1 MLIRDN
7 LHDYQNNAVR
17 YIDAHPK
24 CALFLDMGLGKTVIS
39 LTAIADFIAT
49 KPEARVLIVAPLR
62 VANTVWKQEA
72 ENWEHLMHLDIKIAT
87 GTARNRI
94 KAIMEMQNIVVVNR
108 ENISWLAPFGNWD
121 MIVIDESS
129 SFKSFKSMRF
139 KAMRKNAV
147 IAERVVLLSGTPSP
161 NGIMDL
167 WSQIALLDNGERLGK
182 NITAFRNKYFD
193 KSGYQ
198 GYVYTPKIGAHEA
211 VQEKIADICM
221 SMSADDYLSVPARV
235 DVNQFV
241 ELSNT
246 AKKIYKG
253 FKRDFVI
260 EIGDTDITAV
270 SAAVLVNKLLQISNG
285 ALYDSEGNTHHI
297 YDGKIDCLKSMFD
310 DNPNES
316 LLVAYNYRSDLE
328 RLQEAFPDAVT
339 LSTSGKEV
347 GAWNKGE
354 IKILLAHPASAGHGL
369 NLQAGGSVVVWFGL
383 NWSLELYEQFN
394 ARLHRQGQKRK
405 VRVIHILA
413 KNTIDERVLSVLQ
426 DKSKTQ
432 ADIVNFLKYEVSA

>member
-1 MLIRDN
+1 MLTRDN

-17 YIDAHPK
+17 YIDSHKK

-49 KPEARVLIVAPLR
+49 KQDARVLIVAPLR

-72 ENWEHLMHLDIKIAT
+72 ENWEHLKHLDIKIAT
-87 GTARNRI
+87 GAAKNRV
-94 KAIMEMQNIVVVNR
+94 KAIREMQNVVVVNR
-108 ENISWLAPFGNWD
+108 ENIPWLVPYGHWD
-121 MIVIDESS
+121 MVVIDESS
-129 SFKSFKSMRF
+129 SFKSFKAMRF

-221 SMSADDYLSVPARV
+221 SMSADDYLSVPDRV
-235 DVNQFV
+235 DVNNLV
-241 ELSNT
+241 ELSSS
-246 AKKIYKG
+246 AKTVYND
-253 FKRDFVI
+253 FKRNFII
-260 EIGDTDITAV
+260 EIGDTNITAV

-285 ALYDSEGNTHHI
+285 ALYDSDGNIHHI
-297 YDGKIDCLKSMFD
+297 HDDKLDCLKSMFD

-316 LLVAYNYRSDLE
+316 LLVAYSYRSDLE
-328 RLQEAFPDAVT
+328 RLQKAFPDAVT

-347 GAWNKGE
+347 DTWNKGE
-354 IKILLAHPASAGHGL
+354 IKMLLAHPASAGHGL
-369 NLQAGGSVVVWFGL
+369 NLQAGGTVVVWFGL
-383 NWSLELYEQFN
+383 DWSLELYEQFN
-394 ARLHRQGQKRK
+394 ARLHRQGQRER

-426 DKSKTQ
+426 DKSRTQ